1 MLGPR
6 AGRGGRMLL
15 AIAVGIIT
23 LTVLSSW
30 TGQRFRLSFAPGA
43 SGQSPFD
50 PAALS
55 KLRYAPL
62 VDPATT
68 KKPAGTSAY
77 LGTATPQLIPNATPP
92 ASNPNALPGIAEGR
106 V

>member
-55 KLRYAPL
+55 KLSYTPL

-68 KKPAGTSAY
+68 KKPAGAAY
-77 LGTATPQLIPNATPP
+77 TGNAVPQLIPNATPP
-92 ASNPNALPGIAEGR
+92 AGVNPNALPGIAEGR